1 MKRSSI
7 VWIVVLF
14 AISALEWQMGR
25 IHERRVCEQEF
36 AASLT
41 NKPLGYEAVGF
52 KPLKELP
59 VLKQIEFVINGET
72 RKFVVGEIKMFDS
85 SRYRTKSELVM
96 DYNDVGVAE
105 IIRKQQ

>member
-7 VWIVVLF
+7 VWVVILF
-14 AISALEWQMGR
+14 AVSALEWQMGR

-41 NKPLGYEAVGF
+41 SKPIGPETVGF
-52 KPLKELP
+52 KPLKDLP
-59 VLKQIEFVINGET
+59 VMKQIEFTINGEK

-96 DYNDVGVAE
+96 GYDDVAVAE
-105 IIRKQQ
+105 IIRKQ